1 MTRVLFV
8 IIGAL
13 VFSTSAVAQN
23 TVTNADLEKYRQK
36 RVAAEKDLR
45 ENYERLGFPSPEEL
59 EEKRLSDTKEREEL
73 AARLAQER
81 IERERVAAEL
91 RANEAAQQGVVIVNE
106 QNDYGRAGVYGYT
119 YTYPAP
125 YRNIWRGGRYF
136 PRRPIIGWRAGPGG
150 VIYEPA
156 VPSRNVWGPSIV
168 RQRPFLK
175 RR

>member
-13 VFSTSAVAQN
+13 VFSTSAAAQN

-59 EEKRLSDTKEREEL
+59 EAKRIEDAKEREEL
-73 AARLAQER
+73 AARLAQAR
-81 IERERVAAEL
+81 IERERVAAEI
-91 RANEAAQQGVVIVNE
+91 RANEASRQGLVIINE
-106 QNDYGRAGVYGYT
+106 QIDYGRTGVYGYA
-119 YTYPAP
+119 YPVP

-150 VIYEPA
+150 LIYEPGGR
-156 VPSRNVWGPSIV
+156 SSQVWSPSIV
-168 RQRPFLK
+168 RPRPVFRQR
-175 RR
+175 